1 MSKIKKEKARLK
13 IFFTAS
19 YYGKEKYQRYYD
31 LVLKKI
37 EESDV
42 EVVGTEKGNYLELLS
57 FSKKRQLKDQMLI
70 HYEAIREG
78 ILWSDAVII
87 EVSNED
93 FQLGHEATLAIQSKK
108 HVLCLSVN
116 EDFSKKIKNK
126 FFYGAKYNDYN
137 VGEVIRNFLAE
148 VRGKQY
154 SERFNCFLSKKQLNY
169 LKKQGESK
177 EMNKSEYLRNLIEKD
192 MKSI

>member
-1 MSKIKKEKARLK
+1 MSKLNACKLK

-19 YYGKEKYQRYYD
+19 YYGKEKFQRYYD
-31 LVLKKI
+31 LVLRKI
-37 EESDV
+37 EEGEV
-42 EVVGTEKGNYLELLS
+42 EVIGTEKGNYLELVNA
-57 FSKKRQLKDQMLI
+57 SKKKQLGYRNLI
-70 HYEAIREG
+70 HYEAIRRG

-87 EVSNED
+87 EMSKED

-126 FFYGAKYNDYN
+126 FFHGSKYNEYN
-137 VGEVIRNFLAE
+137 VGEVIRNFLTE

-154 SERFNCFLSKKQLNY
+154 SERFNCFLSKKQLEY
-169 LKKQGESK
+169 LKGAGEK
-177 EMNKSEYLRNLIEKD
+177 KKMNKSEYLRNLIEID
-192 MKSI
+192 MKGR